1 MSFVHAPR
9 WADSEILCLPRTL
22 PLDFRTQVSDIQVSL
37 SETSPIFLTTP
48 LSATLPHPQS
58 SSAGRKW
65 GKGGHPSEWVSIDAG
80 LVRHLQEREGKK
92 ERKKEVK
99 ERQRVCVKPRA
110 AKEKKEKSAEKDKD
124 KAGRDG
130 DDA

>member
-1 MSFVHAPR
+1 MGLNRCRAC
-9 WADSEILCLPRTL
+9 A
-22 PLDFRTQVSDIQVSL
+22 
-37 SETSPIFLTTP
+37 TP
-48 LSATLPHPQS
+48 
-58 SSAGRKW
+58 AGAR
-65 GKGGHPSEWVSIDAG
+65 G
-80 LVRHLQEREGKK
+80 K